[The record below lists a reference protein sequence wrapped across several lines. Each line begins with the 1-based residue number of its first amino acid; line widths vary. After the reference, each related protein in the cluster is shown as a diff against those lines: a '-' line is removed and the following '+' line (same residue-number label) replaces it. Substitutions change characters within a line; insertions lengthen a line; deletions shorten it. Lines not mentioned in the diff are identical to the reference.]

1 MHYTEGAKALAS
13 NTSLTTLEMSY
24 NQIGPEGAKALAS
37 NMSLT
42 TLYVSYNQIGPEGA
56 KALASNKSLRTL
68 EVSRNQIG
76 PEGAKALASN
86 TSTEIWVRDD
96 HGPEGAKALAE
107 TDPHKRANYGREAGI
122 NTDVPSL
129 SRLCLF
135 KVKQYQLNQSQ
146 LPDDLH
152 KKLAQ
157 PKV

>member
-1 MHYTEGAKALAS
+1 MVLREPRLWLKLIRIKE
-13 NTSLTTLEMSY
+13 LTPGE
-24 NQIGPEGAKALAS
+24 
-37 NMSLT
+37 
-42 TLYVSYNQIGPEGA
+42 
-56 KALASNKSLRTL
+56 KS
-68 EVSRNQIG
+68 
-76 PEGAKALASN
+76 
-86 TSTEIWVRDD
+86 
-96 HGPEGAKALAE
+96 
-107 TDPHKRANYGREAGI
+107 GI